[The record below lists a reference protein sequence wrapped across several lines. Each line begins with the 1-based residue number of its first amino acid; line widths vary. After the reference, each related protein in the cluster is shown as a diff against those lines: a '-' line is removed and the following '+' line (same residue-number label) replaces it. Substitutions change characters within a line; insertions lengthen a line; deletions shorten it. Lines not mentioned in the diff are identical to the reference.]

1 MTVILN
7 QRGID
12 ALKINL
18 GLKLQEGCSDAS
30 AILRENTP
38 IDTKRLWKSTRPM
51 GITITRTAIK
61 SGIVAGGL
69 SLFGINREQNIKK
82 DVVYA
87 IYVNNRTGYIDNSI
101 TDIVD
106 AIKRRLND

>member
-1 MTVILN
+1 MPVILN
-7 QRGID
+7 QRGIN

-18 GLKLQEGCSDAS
+18 GIKLQMACSDGS

-51 GITITRTAIK
+51 GIEITRNAIK

-69 SLFGINREQNIKK
+69 SLKGINREQTLTK

-87 IYVNNRTGYIDNSI
+87 IYVNNRTGYIENSI
-101 TDIVD
+101 PEIVS
-106 AIKRRLND
+106 AIKRRLSD